1 MEATL
6 EMVMTKCK
14 VAHVTSV
21 SLSLRYLLLKQMQSI
36 QAAGYDVVGIST
48 PGPDVIAIEAEGV
61 AHIPVT
67 INRNVSP
74 IQDLKSVWQLYRVM
88 RREKFTIVHT
98 HTPKAGLLAQ
108 LAARLAGVPVVIN
121 TLHGLYLHEH
131 MRPMERRFYI
141 ALEKLAALCSDVIL
155 SQSRE
160 DMQTAIKE
168 GICKPERI
176 RHLGNGIDLAQFDPA
191 RFTGRM
197 LQEERAEIGIT
208 DGIKVVGFVGRLT
221 RRKGFLDFLAAGRQI
236 VERYPDVRFLIVGE
250 SDKDKPDSVDPA
262 VAKNY
267 GLDGHCIFLGTQP
280 NDRLP
285 LLYCLMDV
293 LVLPSQSEG
302 LPRVIMES
310 AAMGVPAVGSHVKGN
325 REAIVDGRSGLLVPL
340 RDVPAL
346 TNAVLS
352 LLNDP
357 GKARQ
362 MGQEGRTF
370 AQEHFDEQVVFAA
383 VADVYRRLT
392 KGTGLSSALRP
403 HGCTPRA
410 HRDDGRVGKMTA

>member
-1 MEATL
+1 
-6 EMVMTKCK
+6 MTKCK

-21 SLSLRYLLLKQMQSI
+21 SLSLRYLLLKQIQSI
-36 QAAGYDVVGIST
+36 QAEGYEVVGIST
-48 PGPDVIAIEAEGV
+48 PGTDVSAIEAEGV

-67 INRNVSP
+67 ISRNVSP

-88 RREKFTIVHT
+88 RREQFTIVHT

-108 LAARLAGVPVVIN
+108 LAARLAGVPVVVN

-141 ALEKLAALCSDVIL
+141 ALEKLAALCSDIIL
-155 SQSRE
+155 SQNRE

-197 LQEERAEIGIT
+197 LQKQRSELGIP
-208 DGIKVVGFVGRLT
+208 DGAKVVGFVGRLT
-221 RRKGFLDFLAAGRQI
+221 RRKGFLDFLAAARQI
-236 VERYPDVRFLIVGE
+236 VERDPDVRFLIVGD
-250 SDKDKPDSVDPA
+250 SDTEKPDSVDRA
-262 VAKNY
+262 VATNY
-267 GLDGHCIFLGTQP
+267 GLDGHCIFLGMQP

-285 LLYCLMDV
+285 LLYRLMDV
-293 LVLPSQSEG
+293 LALPSESEG

-310 AAMGVPAVGSHVKGN
+310 AAMGVPAVASHVKGN

-346 TNAVLS
+346 TNAILS

-357 GKARQ
+357 GRARQ
-362 MGQEGRTF
+362 MGLEGRTI
-370 AQEHFDEQVVFAA
+370 AQERFDEQLVF
-383 VADVYRRLT
+383 VKVIEVYRRLING
-392 KGTGLSSALRP
+392 KGLSSALP
-403 HGCTPRA
+403 HHACTPLENRDAGRA
-410 HRDDGRVGKMTA
+410 RKMTA

>member
-1 MEATL
+1 
-6 EMVMTKCK
+6 MTKCK

-21 SLSLRYLLLKQMQSI
+21 SLSLRYLLLNQIQSI
-36 QAAGYDVVGIST
+36 QAHGYDVVGIST

-61 AHIPVT
+61 AHIPVP
-67 INRNVSP
+67 ISRKVSP
-74 IQDLKSVWQLYRVM
+74 IQDLKSLWQLYRVM
-88 RREKFTIVHT
+88 RREQFTIVHT
-98 HTPKAGLLAQ
+98 HTPKAGLLGQ
-108 LAARLAGVPVVIN
+108 LAARLARVPVVVN

-141 ALEKLAALCSDVIL
+141 VLEKLAALCSDIIL
-155 SQSRE
+155 SQNRE

-176 RHLGNGIDLAQFDPA
+176 SYLGNGIELARFDPA
-191 RFTGRM
+191 RFTDRM
-197 LQEERAEIGIT
+197 LQKQRADIGIP
-208 DGIKVVGFVGRLT
+208 DGAKVVGFVGRLT

-236 VERYPDVRFLIVGE
+236 VERCPDVRFLIVGDADIE
-250 SDKDKPDSVDPA
+250 KSDSVDPA
-262 VAKNY
+262 LAKTY
-267 GLDGHCIFLGTQP
+267 GLDGHCIFLGMQS

-293 LVLPSQSEG
+293 LALPSESEG
-302 LPRVIMES
+302 LPRVILES
-310 AAMGVPAVGSHVKGN
+310 AAMGVPTVASHVKGN

-346 TNAVLS
+346 TNAILS

-362 MGQEGRTF
+362 MGREGRTI
-370 AQEHFDEQVVFAA
+370 AQERFDERLVFAE
-383 VADVYRRLT
+383 VIEVYRRLMNG
-392 KGTGLSSALRP
+392 KGLSSALPRQA
-403 HGCTPRA
+403 CTPRA
-410 HRDDGRVGKMTA
+410 HRDAARTRKMTA